1 MKTRAYHSVWRI
13 LNGAQELGHGPIF
26 WSLFAVLSLAL
37 LAYGFVGPIFSLSNL
52 ANFLAYV
59 PMALGLCFLWGY
71 SGVLSFGQA
80 AFFGIAGYVYGLV
93 AGNLV
98 GTWGGTL
105 LAAACGIA
113 ASMVVAAAFGYFVFY
128 GQVSGWIIPLL
139 TLVLT
144 LILETFMGQTAGY
157 QWRLGRV
164 LFGGYN
170 GMTGIPSLRIG
181 PLEFSG
187 ASTAFYL
194 LAVGVVIIVYLTLR
208 FLVNSRYGYA
218 VVAVREDVERTRML
232 GYNVDLIQVQVFTL
246 AAGLAGLSG
255 VLYVSWGNYMNPSSM
270 GLVAA
275 TLPVIWTAVGGR
287 NSLLAVLLSTVAL
300 KWLADSLAVRGGEY
314 AFLILGA
321 LLLMTMLFFPLG
333 IVVSIARKWRSR
345 SRQRVI
351 AAHTE
356 TSQNNKTWEIS

>member
-1 MKTRAYHSVWRI
+1 MKTRGYLSVWRV

-26 WSLFAVLSLAL
+26 WTMFGVFSLAL
-37 LAYGFVGPIFSLSNL
+37 LFYGFVGPVFSLSNL

-59 PMALGLCFLWGY
+59 PMALGLSFLWGY
-71 SGVLSFGQA
+71 CGVLSFGQA

-98 GTWGGTL
+98 GAWGGTL
-105 LAAACGIA
+105 LAAACAIG
-113 ASMVVAAAFGYFVFY
+113 ASMVIAAAFGYFVFY

-139 TLVLT
+139 TLVLS

-181 PLEFSG
+181 FLEFTG

-194 LAVGVVIIVYLTLR
+194 LVVGVILTVYLSLR
-208 FLVNSRYGYA
+208 FLVNSRFGYA

-287 NSLLAVLLSTVAL
+287 HSLLAVLFSTVSL

-321 LLLMTMLFFPLG
+321 LLLITMLFFPFG
-333 IVVSIARKWRSR
+333 IVVTMTQRWRSR
-345 SRQRVI
+345 KRRIASYSGSSKDKQSRGI
-351 AAHTE
+351 P
-356 TSQNNKTWEIS
+356 